1 MDAGGGSERH
11 SGKFIKSVVRSTF
24 PCSPERERE
33 RERERKRT
41 RGRWWRWKWADVLE
55 IIKDLQPDGC
65 CCHFFWFFFNFLF
78 FRLFCSFLI
87 HISLLAEVFLDWEFS
102 VFHFILLYFTWIYR
116 FFHVLHVSQR
126 FIMIFWLKFLLGF
139 MRFYWWFSY
148 FLFTILIFQIHFYRV
163 RFLVSLHCVVLSFF
177 LVELFINLKF
187 SFHE

>member
-33 RERERKRT
+33 REREREPEDVGGGGSGRT
-41 RGRWWRWKWADVLE
+41 CWKSLRIYNPMAVVA
-55 IIKDLQPDGC
+55 I
-65 CCHFFWFFFNFLF
+65 FFWFFFHFLF

-139 MRFYWWFSY
+139 MRFY
-148 FLFTILIFQIHFYRV
+148 
-163 RFLVSLHCVVLSFF
+163 
-177 LVELFINLKF
+177 
-187 SFHE
+187 